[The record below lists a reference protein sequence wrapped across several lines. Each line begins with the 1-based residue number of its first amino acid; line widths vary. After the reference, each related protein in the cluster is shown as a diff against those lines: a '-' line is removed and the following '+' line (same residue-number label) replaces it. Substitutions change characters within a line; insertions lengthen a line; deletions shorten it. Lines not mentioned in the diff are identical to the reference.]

1 MKINLTHSGS
11 TLCLIGLTAALV
23 LISSGARAQSGEENI
38 GTFSFLGQLNPDVK
52 YENNLNVGPV
62 ACVPTAV
69 ANGLYYLEHNA
80 AMEGKADP
88 FTMDVGTYDAVNT
101 LAQLMGTSYRVFIN
115 PNPPPPRIE
124 SGGTAIVSSAL
135 GLMKYLGPKGQNPA
149 PTISV
154 SGQYS
159 SAADSW
165 LGDGFGAP
173 AFKDNFSKT
182 TPTAAYLAAA
192 LNAQS
197 AVEIGVQFGNYG
209 GVSAIDFNPTGG
221 HEMTLY
227 GIDYNAMTGKG
238 TIDFLDPFATDAF
251 TVEGQITL
259 DDGYLDIKY
268 SPRKGQTIYGRIVDD
283 MVEKINANGNGNGRN
298 VPDGAAT
305 AVLLTGSLALLA
317 GWRRRLLKY
326 Y

>member
-1 MKINLTHSGS
+1 MKINLSHSGS
-11 TLCLIGLTAALV
+11 SLSLIGLTVAFLLNGSAAK
-23 LISSGARAQSGEENI
+23 AQSGEEPI
-38 GTFSFLGQLNPDVK
+38 GTFSFLGQLNPDVI
-52 YENNLNVGPV
+52 YENNLKVGPV

-69 ANGLYYLEHNA
+69 VNGLYYLEHNA
-80 AMEGKADP
+80 AMEGKPDP
-88 FTMDVGTYDAVNT
+88 FSMDVGTYTAVNT
-101 LAQLMGTSYRVFIN
+101 LAQLMGTSYRVFNN

-154 SGQYS
+154 SGQYAA
-159 SAADSW
+159 AADSW

-192 LNAQS
+192 LNANDG
-197 AVEIGVQFGNYG
+197 VEIGVQFGNYG

-227 GIDYNAMTGKG
+227 GIDFNAMTGKG

-251 TVEGQITL
+251 TVQGKITL
-259 DDGYLDIKY
+259 SDGYLDIQY

-283 MVEKINANGNGNGRN
+283 MVEKINANGNGGGN
-298 VPDGAAT
+298 VPDGAGT
-305 AVLLTGSLALLA
+305 AVLLTSSFMLLVGLRFLA
-317 GWRRRLLKY
+317 WRY
-326 Y
+326 C